1 MPTDLHVRTPDAQ
14 PEPSHASARPPAW
27 VLVGSLL
34 LAGIVGFLIGS
45 ARSDVMDLEGRAS
58 VGNHMATIESGG
70 WFYGV
75 SESVAWIDP
84 SGSQHEDGWPTC
96 LGKAG
101 NTTTVK
107 FGAVPV
113 ELPGGGSFRP
123 VVYVDCRTG

>member
-1 MPTDLHVRTPDAQ
+1 M
-14 PEPSHASARPPAW
+14 
-27 VLVGSLL
+27 
-34 LAGIVGFLIGS
+34 
-45 ARSDVMDLEGRAS
+45 
-58 VGNHMATIESGG
+58 
-70 WFYGV
+70 

-84 SGSQHEDGWPTC
+84 SGSYHEDGWPTC

-113 ELPGGGSFRP
+113 ELPGGASYRA